1 MLFIF
6 WVVEFVVSA
15 CSRWGADREAALFQ
29 AYTYLST
36 MTPYFTSIVS
46 RGKKLSIQTQL
57 SIIYLSFFPMMLSFG
72 IQAVDHRTKQH
83 IKAFISQG

>member
-6 WVVEFVVSA
+6 WVVEFVVRVPGGGQTARQRS
-15 CSRWGADREAALFQ
+15 FKP
-29 AYTYLST
+29 TYLST